1 MFFCSH
7 SIYSLIIT
15 EVLYFLYIVWSFDV
29 NGKKKQNPFLLC
41 ILDRK
46 GKYDKGQKAGP
57 VPIVFRWQR
66 SIPTLASAWSI
77 TSAVRWVLTP
87 NCCDINIFAIN
98 IFADLPTVH
107 LSDSLPVA
115 QYWPRQPLVSKYI
128 IGHSQPLNNIYFG
141 YILLIRIKSNQFFSL
156 FQEGIYVSPCPY

>member
-1 MFFCSH
+1 MFFSSH
-7 SIYSLIIT
+7 SIHSLIIT
-15 EVLYFLYIVWSFDV
+15 EVTSVRSFTFCYTESGV
-29 NGKKKQNPFLLC
+29 STSMTKKQYPFLLC

-128 IGHSQPLNNIYFG
+128 IGQSQPLTNIYFG
-141 YILLIRIKSNQFFSL
+141 CILLIRVKFNQG
-156 FQEGIYVSPCPY
+156 GIYVCPCPY